1 MVCLKIENM
10 FGDGLPWGTL
20 DPPEGWSCNIIDG
33 KISKIMI
40 VGQGS
45 VPGCATL
52 MLDGDSLDTIIHEA
66 SAKAISEYILS
77 GNTTDEGIARFSL
90 PNDSGFGLLL
100 VHMIAQFKRLRRKR

>member
-1 MVCLKIENM
+1 MVCLKSENM

-20 DPPEGWSCNIIDG
+20 DAPEGWSCNIIDG